1 MLANVYK
8 SEKGVVARYE
18 RDWEHSAN
26 HAWTWLTDNG
36 KLAQWFSELSS
47 DDLRSGGRMR
57 FDMGDGTFENMT
69 ITDFS
74 EGSILEYEWGEDSVR
89 FEIEPRPN
97 GCRLVLIETIRRI
110 TEHTPKDLAGWHV
123 CLDVV
128 QALMDG
134 RPIPAREDEWKTRY
148 EQYVQAIQ
156 AL

>member
-1 MLANVYK
+1 M
-8 SEKGVVARYE
+8 S
-18 RDWEHSAN
+18 
-26 HAWTWLTDNG
+26 HATSVIW
-36 KLAQWFSELSS
+36 
-47 DDLRSGGRMR
+47 
-57 FDMGDGTFENMT
+57 
-69 ITDFS
+69 
-74 EGSILEYEWGEDSVR
+74 SILHIMRGR
-89 FEIEPRPN
+89 
-97 GCRLVLIETIRRI
+97 G